1 VGDSARTS
9 DGFAGGKYA
18 FATSDGTFDGSGID
32 AIQLGSGGNS
42 TPLTLQIYTNRLLN
56 ADGTIP
62 VERMSLHAAD
72 ENAHADIRALIP
84 ELPAAGCT
92 ELTGTNLVISGET
105 YHYYAAPSAH
115 YTLSVS
121 NAAPRYAYSLE
132 IVGTNGWSCTLLS
145 GLYLRG
151 SWTITGT
158 NVVVVAPGTGTVW
171 NVYGRGL

>member
-1 VGDSARTS
+1 MADIASHNIN
-9 DGFAGGKYA
+9 
-18 FATSDGTFDGSGID
+18 GT
-32 AIQLGSGGNS
+32 
-42 TPLTLQIYTNRLLN
+42 
-56 ADGTIP
+56 
-62 VERMSLHAAD
+62 
-72 ENAHADIRALIP
+72 AHPDIRALIP
-84 ELPAAGCT
+84 TLPGPGCT

-132 IVGTNGWSCTLLS
+132 IVGTNGWSCTLLD

-151 SWTITGT
+151 AWTLTGT